1 VKRIIFFGILT
12 VGLAIISY
20 YYFFKVEDTSTV
32 KVLFIG
38 NSYTYR
44 NSMPDIF
51 EGISISKGKNVE
63 VEHCTLGKATLY
75 IQSNR
80 PQVFQSI
87 RRKHWDVIVIQGS
100 SRDFLADSLTL
111 KKETKPALEKLI
123 GAIQKHDPF
132 TKVLFYM
139 TWGYKNGYK
148 PLEEANTFEKMANT
162 IRDQYLSLYKEY
174 NIGVVP
180 VGMAW
185 KNVRKDRK
193 DIKLY
198 VKDGAHPSLKGS
210 YLAASCFYAAIFG
223 ESPVGATYY
232 SKLGPKICTY
242 LQDIA
247 SKNVLFQEKKY
258 GLPAMDYFDKLSNH

>member
-1 VKRIIFFGILT
+1 MRKVIYVSLLIGIFL
-12 VGLAIISY
+12 SS
-20 YYFFKVEDTSTV
+20 YYFFFKKEDPATF

-44 NSMPDIF
+44 NNMPSIF
-51 EGISISKGKNVE
+51 EGIALSKNKNVE

-87 RRKHWDVIVIQGS
+87 RRKKWDVIVVQGS
-100 SRDFLADSLTL
+100 SRDFLADTL
-111 KKETKPALEKLI
+111 VLKNETKPALEKLI
-123 GAIQKHDPF
+123 SAVAKNDPS
-132 TKVLFYM
+132 TKILFYM

-148 PLEEANTFEKMANT
+148 PMEEVNSFEKMANK
-162 IRDQYLSLYKEY
+162 IRDEYLNLYKEY

-185 KNVRKDRK
+185 KDVRRNRNDV
-193 DIKLY
+193 KLY

-223 ESPVGATYY
+223 ESPVGSTYY
-232 SKLGPKICTY
+232 SKLGPIICNY
-242 LQDIA
+242 LQEKA
-247 SKNVLFQEKKY
+247 EKNVLFEERKY
-258 GLPAMDYFDKLSNH
+258 GLPVIDQLQQKGF